1 METEAGTDR
10 TAAAAVPAAT
20 AVGVSEPTSVSE
32 PVLVSAPERA
42 AVPETVSAFASPET
56 IGTYRSHR
64 RRVGRKSVAT
74 VTILVLVAAA
84 GGAVAAERGR
94 IWPSRPAANSSGVQ
108 DNSSAT
114 SMYTVTRQSLTSQTE
129 VNGALEYTGTYAVVG
144 NAHGT
149 VTGLPAV
156 GQVIS
161 RGQTVYQVNG
171 APVVLLYGS
180 VPAYRDLSE
189 NATGADVEQL
199 NADLVALGYATSSQI
214 DPASDFFSWQTR
226 AAVEKLQAAMGVTQD
241 GTLHLGQAV
250 FLPGAIRI
258 TSVAATLGAQ
268 AGGPIAQATST
279 TRQVVVQLPATEQTQ
294 IKVGDQVVITLP
306 DNSTTPGKVGSIG
319 TVAITPAGSTGGN
332 STPTIEVDITPTDPA
347 ATGTLDQAP
356 VQVAIVTAS
365 AANALVVPVTA
376 LLSLS
381 GGGYAVEVVGADGV
395 HRLVA
400 VNVGLFDD
408 SAGLVQVT
416 GGGLTEGDRVV
427 VAGT

>member
-1 METEAGTDR
+1 MTDVETEPGTEPETETETETR
-10 TAAAAVPAAT
+10 AE
-20 AVGVSEPTSVSE
+20 SEPGIE
-32 PVLVSAPERA
+32 IPFPVP
-42 AVPETVSAFASPET
+42 
-56 IGTYRSHR
+56 HR
-64 RRVGRKSVAT
+64 RRAGRKSVAT
-74 VTILVLVAAA
+74 VTVLALVAAA

-94 IWPSRPAANSSGVQ
+94 IWPSRPAANNSGVQ
-108 DNSSAT
+108 DNSSAAST
-114 SMYTVTRQSLTSQTE
+114 ATVTRQNLTAQAQID
-129 VNGALEYTGTYAVVG
+129 GALGYTGTYSVVG
-144 NAHGT
+144 GAHGT

-161 RGQTVYQVNG
+161 QGQTVYQVDG

-189 NATGADVEQL
+189 NATGADVKQL

-214 DPASDFFSWQTR
+214 DPASDTFDWETK
-226 AAVEKLQAAMGVTQD
+226 AAVEKLQAAMGVTED
-241 GTLHLGQAV
+241 GTLRLGQVV

-258 TSVAATLGAQ
+258 TTVSATLGAQ

-279 TRQVVVQLPATEQTQ
+279 TRQITVQLPATEQSQ

-306 DNSTTPGKVGSIG
+306 DNSTTPGKVASIG
-319 TVAITPAGSTGGN
+319 TVATAQTNASGGS
-332 STPTIEVDITPTDPA
+332 STPTVEVYITPTDPA

-356 VQVAIVTAS
+356 VQVSIITAS
-365 AANALVVPVTA
+365 AQNALVVPVTA
-376 LLSLS
+376 LLSLV
-381 GGGYAVEVVGADGV
+381 GGGYAVEVIGADGV

-400 VNVGLFDD
+400 VTVGLFDD

-416 GGGLTEGDRVV
+416 GSGLGEGDRVV